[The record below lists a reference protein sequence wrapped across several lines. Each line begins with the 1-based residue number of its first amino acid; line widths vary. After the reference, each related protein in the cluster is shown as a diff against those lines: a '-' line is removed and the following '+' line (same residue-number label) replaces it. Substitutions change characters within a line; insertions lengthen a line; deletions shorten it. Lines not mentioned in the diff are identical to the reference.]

1 MVKKMSS
8 SNTNKTNK
16 IYKWLSLPYF
26 IIIISL
32 VIVPIFIIVFDSF
45 QQYKEQ
51 NLVPMGF
58 TTEYYQNFYKNL
70 NFIYVLLRSISIA
83 VIATV
88 LIILLSYP
96 LAYIVSKRHPLIQP
110 ILVLLINGTIWIN
123 MILKTQALVQ
133 IFSLIERFLNIR
145 ILESDI
151 AMFIG
156 YIYLFLPYMFVS
168 IYLSIVKID
177 PNLVE
182 AAKDLGANEKQIFT
196 KIIFPLSLPGV
207 LAGTVLI
214 LLQIVTNIV
223 VPKYLGPTTVTS
235 ISELIENTTFLNGDI
250 KSACVMAVNLT
261 LLMFLIL
268 TFFKNSNKYKGNN
281 DYAKEK

>member
-1 MVKKMSS
+1 MASTNTKKY
-8 SNTNKTNK
+8 NQ

-26 IIIISL
+26 MIIFSL
-32 VIVPIFIIVFDSF
+32 VIVPIVIILFDSF
-45 QQYKEQ
+45 QEYNNQK
-51 NLVPMGF
+51 LVKIVF
-58 TTEYYQNFYKNL
+58 TTKYYQNFYNNL
-70 NFIYVLLRSISIA
+70 NFIYVSLRSISIA
-83 VIATV
+83 FIATI

-96 LAYIVSKRHPLIQP
+96 LAYIVSKRNILVQP

-123 MILKTQALVQ
+123 MILKAQALVQ
-133 IFSLIERFLNIR
+133 IFSLIERFGNIR

-177 PNLVE
+177 TNLVD

-196 KIIFPLSLPGV
+196 KIIVPLSLPGV

-268 TFFKNSNKYKGNN
+268 TFFKKSNKYKGNN
-281 DYAKEK
+281 VYAKEK

>member
-1 MVKKMSS
+1 MSS

-16 IYKWLSLPYF
+16 IYKWLFLPYF
-26 IIIISL
+26 IIIVSL
-32 VIVPIFIIVFDSF
+32 VIVPILIILFDSF
-45 QQYKEQ
+45 QQYNDQK
-51 NLVPMGF
+51 LVKIVF

-70 NFIYVLLRSISIA
+70 NFIYVLLRSFSIA
-83 VIATV
+83 VIATF

-96 LAYIVSKRHPLIQP
+96 LAYIVSKRHVLIQP

-133 IFSLIERFLNIR
+133 IFSLMERFFSIR

-214 LLQIVTNIV
+214 LLQIVTNII

-268 TFFKNSNKYKGNN
+268 TFFKKSNKYKGNN